1 MSVDAS
7 SIMTSEKSSHITS
20 QQNIN
25 LNSANAEPFDLL
37 NDQQMLLFK
46 LLVSTDNV
54 PKHLYATASLS
65 SNNEQQISRSMND
78 INMREHSIV
87 DNHQLP
93 SSKDSNDGLIR
104 INTNSMTLNKKVTR
118 IKHYPNMLADFY

>member
-1 MSVDAS
+1 M
-7 SIMTSEKSSHITS
+7 S

-37 NDQQMLLFK
+37 SDQQMLLFK

-54 PKHLYATASLS
+54 PEHLDGTASLS
-65 SNNEQQISRSMND
+65 SNNEQQISRSIND
-78 INMREHSIV
+78 INTREHSIV

-93 SSKDSNDGLIR
+93 SSKDSNDGLVR

-118 IKHYPNMLADFY
+118 IKHYPNMLADFD